1 MGEQH
6 DGKKHEVKRKT
17 KDAKDAKKNK
27 MNAMST
33 LCLLALANHAYA
45 EGLMIKA
52 NEDANY
58 NALTLLRGEIENG
71 KQSVAAIKNKNHDT
85 LTITQNAPDTSYSKS
100 GANISNPANEVDYT
114 QLPRDYAF
122 LGSEIRGNP
131 TKVDLDRL
139 LRSENQVS
147 TYTAGNASK
156 FQPGARVRIRGLQ
169 SDLGRTLNG
178 QEGQLV
184 AFNQAK
190 GRWQVKVNGFEKMI
204 KPVNL
209 VALPPTAGASSI
221 PAITGASS
229 TPAPE
234 PTADASSTPASGPT
248 HSADNVP
255 DDNADDYEKIETE
268 GDTKI
273 VLKHSAA
280 YRILGLPQG
289 ESYSK
294 RIIKRTHAKLF
305 LKWQKTSASS
315 SGTKKADAER
325 MLRMLNEAKGVLIKN
340 NLANQVHRDN
350 P

>member
-122 LGSEIRGNP
+122 LGSEIRDNPTKVDFDRLRRSDNKPDTSYSKSGANISNPATEVDYTQLPRDYAILGSEIRDNP

-221 PAITGASS
+221 PAIT
-229 TPAPE
+229 
-234 PTADASSTPASGPT
+234 
-248 HSADNVP
+248 
-255 DDNADDYEKIETE
+255 
-268 GDTKI
+268 
-273 VLKHSAA
+273 
-280 YRILGLPQG
+280 
-289 ESYSK
+289 
-294 RIIKRTHAKLF
+294 
-305 LKWQKTSASS
+305 
-315 SGTKKADAER
+315 
-325 MLRMLNEAKGVLIKN
+325 
-340 NLANQVHRDN
+340 
-350 P
+350 